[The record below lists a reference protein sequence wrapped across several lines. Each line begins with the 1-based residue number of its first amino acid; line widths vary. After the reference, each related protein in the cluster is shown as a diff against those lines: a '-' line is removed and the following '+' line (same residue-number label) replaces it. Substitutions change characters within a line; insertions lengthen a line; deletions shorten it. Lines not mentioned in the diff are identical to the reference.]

1 MDRFLKAALDEAKKG
16 YFEENG
22 IPIGSV
28 LVLNK
33 KIIGRGHN
41 RRIQKQSAI
50 LHAEMDA
57 IENAGRLKSIDYK
70 KCILYTTLSPCAM
83 CAGVILL
90 YKIPKVV
97 IGENI
102 TFKGEEEHLRSRG
115 VQVEVMN
122 SSECYEMMQKFIK
135 ENSELWYED
144 IGE

>member
-1 MDRFLKAALDEAKKG
+1 
-16 YFEENG
+16 
-22 IPIGSV
+22 
-28 LVLNK
+28 
-33 KIIGRGHN
+33 
-41 RRIQKQSAI
+41 
-50 LHAEMDA
+50 
-57 IENAGRLKSIDYK
+57 
-70 KCILYTTLSPCAM
+70 M